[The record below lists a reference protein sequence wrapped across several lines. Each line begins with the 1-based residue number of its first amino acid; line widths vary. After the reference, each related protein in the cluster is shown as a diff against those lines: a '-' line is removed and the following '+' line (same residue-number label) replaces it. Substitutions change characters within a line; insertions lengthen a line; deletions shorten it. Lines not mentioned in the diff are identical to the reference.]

1 MNTNR
6 KHGGLICGLGLN
18 FTFFDFTF
26 FEVMYDNKFEPK
38 ENKI

>member
-18 FTFFDFTF
+18 FTFFDFF
-26 FEVMYDNKFEPK
+26 SKVMYDNKFEPK